1 MAIDKVRLEIP
12 PDLGGGWVEVRER
25 RGWAA
30 RNRLISAGVTYR
42 EGVTE
47 SDLASARTGGEVGSY
62 IEPDTAGKAVVLV
75 ETGIAAISPEVL
87 ARHGVS
93 TLHALLKSDD
103 LATDL
108 GDWLFQRVFEI
119 CDADVRSKSGLGGP
133 EPDAG
138 RGDGGDEGT
147 GLPAE

>member
-75 ETGIAAISPEVL
+75 ETGIAAISWSRRAIRP
-87 ARHGVS
+87 
-93 TLHALLKSDD
+93 
-103 LATDL
+103 
-108 GDWLFQRVFEI
+108 
-119 CDADVRSKSGLGGP
+119 SGLGDSTRSVAGP
-133 EPDAG
+133 S
-138 RGDGGDEGT
+138 
-147 GLPAE
+147 